1 MTGLHARALSLWHYL
16 RKVASHDPALFT
28 ASLLIG
34 IVNGLLE
41 GVGLFLLVP
50 LLAFLGLGEDAGEG
64 TSIARYFQDALDML
78 GLPAT
83 LETVLALFL
92 ILILARG
99 AFSWIQAECNARLCN
114 GFLTALRTEIYNA
127 MTSASWQHLATRR
140 SSELSQA
147 VTAQVD
153 ELATGATLFLQ
164 LIMSGL
170 SMIAGVTVALIVA
183 PWLTMAAVFFAL
195 LIVLPMMVFDL
206 RAYRYGARSWKAMQA
221 IYEQLSRHLAGLKA
235 ARVLSAEDRYREEF
249 ARLSDDYSGIGTAL
263 SRNSATAVLLHSI
276 AAAAVLSILIFI
288 AVKSG
293 SASIEPI
300 LLVVIFSRLLPRF
313 QTAQYNTREILAIL
327 PQFENL
333 QRELRES
340 SESGEV
346 PQRAG
351 ADPHFAQ
358 ELRLQQVSFRYAAGQ
373 PLVLDGID
381 LALPARGATG
391 IVGASGSGK
400 TTLMDIMAGLLLPSS
415 GELLADGTAIDAAM
429 LAGWRR
435 RIAYVTQ
442 EEFLFDDSVRTNL
455 AIANPGT
462 SDAQIWAA
470 LEAARADKLIR
481 DLPMGLD
488 TLIGDRGAR
497 LSRGQRQR
505 LCLARAL
512 LGKPDLLILDEA
524 TSALNPV
531 DEREILI
538 ALRDAARDRAV
549 VVVAHRISTVAWTD
563 RIIVMAH
570 GRILEDGAFRE
581 LLHDPSSL
589 VHAMHALEGPDT
601 LDAGLQ
607 RPC

>member
-1 MTGLHARALSLWHYL
+1 
-16 RKVASHDPALFT
+16 
-28 ASLLIG
+28 
-34 IVNGLLE
+34 
-41 GVGLFLLVP
+41 
-50 LLAFLGLGEDAGEG
+50 
-64 TSIARYFQDALDML
+64 
-78 GLPAT
+78 
-83 LETVLALFL
+83 
-92 ILILARG
+92 
-99 AFSWIQAECNARLCN
+99 
-114 GFLTALRTEIYNA
+114 
-127 MTSASWQHLATRR
+127 
-140 SSELSQA
+140 
-147 VTAQVD
+147 
-153 ELATGATLFLQ
+153 
-164 LIMSGL
+164 
-170 SMIAGVTVALIVA
+170 
-183 PWLTMAAVFFAL
+183 
-195 LIVLPMMVFDL
+195 
-206 RAYRYGARSWKAMQA
+206 MQA

-249 ARLSDDYSGIGTAL
+249 ARLSDDYSGIGTTL
-263 SRNSATAVLLHSI
+263 SRNSATAGLLHSI

-333 QRELRES
+333 QQELRES
-340 SESGEV
+340 SESSEA

-351 ADPHFAQ
+351 AEPHFAQ
-358 ELRLQQVSFRYAAGQ
+358 ELELRQVSFRYAAGQ

-415 GELLADGTAIDAAM
+415 GALLADGTAIDAAM

-442 EEFLFDDSVRTNL
+442 EEFLFDDSVRANL

-470 LEAARADKLIR
+470 LEAARADKLVR

-601 LDAGLQ
+601 LDAGL
-607 RPC
+607 

>member
-1 MTGLHARALSLWHYL
+1 MTALQERALSLWHYL
-16 RKVASHDPALFT
+16 RKVASHNLALFT

-34 IVNGLLE
+34 ILNGLLE
-41 GVGLFLLVP
+41 GVGLFMLVP
-50 LLAFLGLGEDAGEG
+50 LLAFLGLGDGSGEG
-64 TSIARYFQDALDML
+64 TGIARYFQDALDML
-78 GLPAT
+78 GLSAT

-92 ILILARG
+92 VLILARG
-99 AFSWIQAECNARLCN
+99 AFSWIQADCNARLCN
-114 GFLTALRTEIYNA
+114 GFLTALRIEVYNA
-127 MTSASWQHLATRR
+127 MTGASWQHLATRR

-170 SMIAGVTVALIVA
+170 SMSAGVAVALIVA
-183 PWLTMAAVFFAL
+183 PGLTMAAVFFAF
-195 LIVLPMMVFDL
+195 LIVLPMMVFDM
-206 RAYRYGARSWKAMQA
+206 RAYRYGARSWEAMQA

-249 ARLSDDYSGIGTAL
+249 ARLSDAYSGIGTAL
-263 SRNSATAVLLHSI
+263 SRNSATAGFLHSI

-300 LLVVIFSRLLPRF
+300 MLVVIFSRLLPRI
-313 QTAQYNTREILAIL
+313 QTAQYNVREILAIL

-333 QRELRES
+333 QRELQDS
-340 SESGEV
+340 AAAGEA
-346 PQRAG
+346 PQRDG
-351 ADPHFAQ
+351 GDLHFSR
-358 ELRLQQVSFRYAAGQ
+358 ELRLQDIAFRYGDGQ
-373 PLVLDGID
+373 PLVLEGIN
-381 LALPARGATG
+381 LVLPARGATG

-400 TTLMDIMAGLLLPSS
+400 TTLMDILAGLLVPSS
-415 GELLADGTAIDAAM
+415 GELLSDGSVIDATM

-442 EEFLFDDSVRTNL
+442 EEFLFDDSVRANL
-455 AIANPGT
+455 AVASPGT
-462 SDAQIWAA
+462 PDAQIWSA
-470 LEAARADKLIR
+470 LAAARADMLVR
-481 DLPMGLD
+481 QLPMGLD

-570 GRILEDGAFRE
+570 GRILEDGGFRE

-589 VHAMHALEGPDT
+589 VHAMHALEGPDAPN
-601 LDAGLQ
+601 AGSQ